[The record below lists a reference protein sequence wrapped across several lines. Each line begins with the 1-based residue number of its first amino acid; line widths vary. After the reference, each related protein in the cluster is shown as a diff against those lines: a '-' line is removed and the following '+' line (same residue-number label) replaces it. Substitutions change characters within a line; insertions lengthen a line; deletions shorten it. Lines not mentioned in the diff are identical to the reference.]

1 MNLQEGDSSAGSW
14 EQGQW
19 VQHSPQQCVRASA
32 DSRRVGQGSGDR
44 RASEALLQGLS
55 LDLSLQIRGCYQ
67 RPDSLKS
74 VSRLQCGDP
83 GARLEGKGKE
93 TLSLIPQVGKD
104 KTKGEVTETGAERLE

>member
-32 DSRRVGQGSGDR
+32 DSRRVGQGS
-44 RASEALLQGLS
+44 AEALLQGLS